1 MFLTLY
7 RNTALSIVLGNI
19 NFWNVNHEENIIGL
33 FFKKK
38 RKKPCNESESESQV
52 N

>member
-7 RNTALSIVLGNI
+7 RNTALSIVFGNM

-33 FFKKK
+33 FFKKTK
-38 RKKPCNESESESQV
+38 EAL
-52 N
+52 